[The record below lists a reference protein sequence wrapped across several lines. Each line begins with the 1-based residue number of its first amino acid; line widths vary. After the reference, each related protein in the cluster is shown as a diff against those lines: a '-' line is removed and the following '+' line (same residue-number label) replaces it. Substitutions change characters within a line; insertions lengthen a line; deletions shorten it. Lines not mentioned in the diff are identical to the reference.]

1 MFTTRSPRNAE
12 LRALDRASRPAQD
25 VTLPPPAALRAED
38 GTGHV
43 LLTWEPVP
51 GARDYVVHRSPF
63 AEGPYEPLPVQPLPR
78 PSYADTRA
86 EPGRGYWY
94 KIAALSDDGTGALT
108 PTPVPGCVKA
118 RGIALATVTVTV
130 DATGTAPPHVTGD
143 GAQALVRAVARH
155 TDDGSHV
162 HVVVWNT
169 AADRTGTSSGSPAL
183 DRTADVRV
191 TGLAPDTSY
200 AASLHCSDAVPTD
213 AETACGALSDTLPRA
228 HDTSSSLLPHEPL
241 PPLTTTPDGT
251 ASLSLDVPLPGLRSL
266 RLSRI

>member
-1 MFTTRSPRNAE
+1 MSPRIAT
-12 LRALDRASRPAQD
+12 RRTPHPSHPAQD
-25 VTLPPPAALRAED
+25 TTLPPPAGLRAED

-43 LLTWEPVP
+43 LLTWELVP

-63 AEGPYEPLPVQPLPR
+63 ADGPYSPLTGRPLPHPP
-78 PSYADTRA
+78 YADTRA

-94 KIAALSDDGTGALT
+94 KVAARTDDSPGALT

-130 DATGTAPPHVTGD
+130 DATRTAPPQVTGD

-169 AADRTGTSSGSPAL
+169 ATDRTGTPSGSPAL
-183 DRTADVRV
+183 DRTAVVRV
-191 TGLAPDTSY
+191 TGLAPNASY
-200 AASLHCSDAVPTD
+200 APSLHSSDSVPSD
-213 AETACGALSDTLPRA
+213 AETPCGALGDTLLTARGPF
-228 HDTSSSLLPHEPL
+228 SNPLPHEPL
-241 PPLTTTPDGT
+241 PTLTTTPDGT

-266 RLSRI
+266 HLSRV

>member
-1 MFTTRSPRNAE
+1 MPPRIATRHAPHRTSH
-12 LRALDRASRPAQD
+12 PAQD
-25 VTLPPPAALRAED
+25 VTLPPPAGLRAED

-51 GARDYVVHRSPF
+51 GADGYVVHRSPF
-63 AEGPYEPLPVQPLPR
+63 AEGPYTPLPGGPLSH
-78 PSYADTRA
+78 PSYADTRV

-94 KIAALSDDGTGALT
+94 KVAARADGGPGAPT
-108 PTPVPGCVKA
+108 PTPVPGCAKA
-118 RGIALATVTVTV
+118 RGIALATVTVMV
-130 DATGTAPPHVTGD
+130 DATGTAPPLVTGD
-143 GAQALVRAVARH
+143 GAQALVRAAARH
-155 TDDGSHV
+155 TDDGAHV
-162 HVVVWNT
+162 HVVVWNA

-183 DRTADVRV
+183 DRTAVVRV

-200 AASLHCSDAVPTD
+200 AASLHGSDTVATD
-213 AETACGALSDTLPRA
+213 TERACGARGDALLATPG
-228 HDTSSSLLPHEPL
+228 TCSSPLPHEPL

>member
-143 GAQALVRAVARH
+143 GAQAWSAPWPGTRTTARTCTSWCGTRPPTAPVRRRDRRHSTAR
-155 TDDGSHV
+155 
-162 HVVVWNT
+162 
-169 AADRTGTSSGSPAL
+169 PI
-183 DRTADVRV
+183 
-191 TGLAPDTSY
+191 
-200 AASLHCSDAVPTD
+200 
-213 AETACGALSDTLPRA
+213 CG
-228 HDTSSSLLPHEPL
+228 
-241 PPLTTTPDGT
+241 
-251 ASLSLDVPLPGLRSL
+251 
-266 RLSRI
+266 

>member
-1 MFTTRSPRNAE
+1 MSPRIATQ
-12 LRALDRASRPAQD
+12 RAPHRNSRPAQD
-25 VTLPPPAALRAED
+25 ITLPPPAGLHAED

-63 AEGPYEPLPVQPLPR
+63 ADGPYKPLTGQPLPH
-78 PSYADTRA
+78 PPYADTRA

-94 KIAALSDDGTGALT
+94 KVAARTDGGPGALT

-130 DATGTAPPHVTGD
+130 DATGALPPHVTGD
-143 GAQALVRAVARH
+143 GAQALVRATARP

-169 AADRTGTSSGSPAL
+169 AADRTATPSGSAAL
-183 DRTADVRV
+183 DRTVVVRV
-191 TGLAPDTSY
+191 TGLAADASY
-200 AASLHCSDAVPTD
+200 AASLHCSKTVPTD
-213 AETACGALSDTLPRA
+213 AETARGALGVTLLTA
-228 HDTSSSLLPHEPL
+228 HGAFSNPLPHDPL
-241 PPLTTTPDGT
+241 PTLTTTPDGT

-266 RLSRI
+266 HLSRI

>member
-1 MFTTRSPRNAE
+1 MSPRIATR
-12 LRALDRASRPAQD
+12 RAPLPSHPAQNI
-25 VTLPPPAALRAED
+25 TLPPPTGLHAED

-51 GARDYVVHRSPF
+51 GARAYVVHRSPF
-63 AEGPYEPLPVQPLPR
+63 ADGPYNPLPGQPLPH
-78 PSYADTRA
+78 PPYADTRA

-94 KIAALSDDGTGALT
+94 KVAARTDDGPGQLT

-130 DATGTAPPHVTGD
+130 AATGTGPPHVTGD
-143 GAQALVRAVARH
+143 GAQALVRAAASH

-169 AADRTGTSSGSPAL
+169 AADRTDTPSDSPAL
-183 DRTADVRV
+183 DRTAVVRV
-191 TGLAPDTSY
+191 TGLAPNASY
-200 AASLHCSDAVPTD
+200 TASLHSSDTVPTD
-213 AETACGALSDTLPRA
+213 AETPRDALGGTLLTARDAFNDP
-228 HDTSSSLLPHEPL
+228 LPHELL

-266 RLSRI
+266 HLSRV